1 MYGEGMSRLPRRS
14 HYSYTLFADPAVVE
28 QFDQTR
34 FGGEIGHLVALAQER
49 VLDDFAGDLHGAS
62 VLDVGTGTGRA
73 ALAMAKIGGKVTGID
88 TSQEML
94 KVARSHAEAEGLEVE
109 FVRGDAHALDFPD
122 EAFDLVVSLRMLMH
136 TPNWR
141 QCLGEMCRVARHRV
155 IFDYPPLFS
164 APTVQMV
171 LRRLARIAG
180 RRVETYHVIS
190 TLAARSVLHANGF
203 QIERLHRQF
212 VLPIALHKKVGSRR
226 FTELSESTLA
236 RLGLLHVFGAPATIM
251 AQRCAGTHPR

>member
-1 MYGEGMSRLPRRS
+1 MCAGDAGTVYGEGMSRLPRRS

-73 ALAMAKIGGKVTGID
+73 ALAMARIGGKVTGID

-94 KVARSHAEAEGLEVE
+94 RVARSHAEAEGLEVE

-180 RRVETYHVIS
+180 PLFANTVYAHIPAFPYVVCAVIS
-190 TLAARSVLHANGF
+190 IVA
-203 QIERLHRQF
+203 
-212 VLPIALHKKVGSRR
+212 
-226 FTELSESTLA
+226 
-236 RLGLLHVFGAPATIM
+236 GLLAVQRLQGAREADPVVTSVK
-251 AQRCAGTHPR
+251 AG